1 MACFGP
7 TVIYEDFDNA
17 LLRLR
22 QPSWGLPPVT
32 PIEAFWVTMANGE
45 RLDFREKYE
54 GVRLFVQGLEFATT
68 LFSLPLNGLDKVLGI
83 QWPEKLGPVMSD

>member
-7 TVIYEDFDNA
+7 TSIYEDFDNA

-68 LFSLPLNGLDKVLGI
+68 FIFFTVKWVRQSAGDSVAGEIRPGD
-83 QWPEKLGPVMSD
+83 E